1 MSNNINV
8 FRRRIHHPPERE
20 VKQQIPRKA
29 SLKSRSVQEQNLGG
43 MISGMSSPPLDLDEA
58 FADFNFC
65 GSWDPTLRVGPNRLR
80 LLQMI
85 CLARE
90 GDRSAAAEFADTMYW
105 TLRKAAF
112 ESFLR
117 KRGERAI
124 FYSEWFYE
132 NTAQLTTILLHDGV
146 QILKESKAWIEA
158 RRPWDER
165 LSVLAVGGPFF
176 QPDELERIFVPEDN
190 ERLKWYDM
198 VLRVSA
204 EPSDNREAALRAW
217 LAQQGKRV
225 GSARVETAATA
236 ARNNLI
242 REGLGAEKP
251 HQEICEVLD
260 KNLIPTTSHMQRAGF
275 KKWVKAWDD
284 PEMRQRVYE
293 IFSKALNPCQGL

>member
-1 MSNNINV
+1 
-8 FRRRIHHPPERE
+8 
-20 VKQQIPRKA
+20 
-29 SLKSRSVQEQNLGG
+29 
-43 MISGMSSPPLDLDEA
+43 MILGMSSPPLDLDEA

-65 GSWDPTLRVGPNRLR
+65 GSWDATLKVGPNHLQ

-85 CLARE
+85 CQARE
-90 GDRSAAAEFADTMYW
+90 GERNAAVEFADTMYW

-117 KRGERAI
+117 VRGERAV

-132 NTAQLTTILLHDGV
+132 KIAQLTSILMHDGV
-146 QILKESKAWIEA
+146 EIIKDGKACWIQA
-158 RRPWDER
+158 ARPWDER
-165 LSVLAVGGPFF
+165 LSILAIGGPFF

-198 VLRVSA
+198 VVRVSA
-204 EPSDNREAALRAW
+204 EPPANREGALRGW

-242 REGLGAEKP
+242 RQGRGVGRP
-251 HQEICEVLD
+251 HREICEVLD
-260 KNLIPTTSHMQRAGF
+260 KNLIPTTSHMQKDGV

-284 PEMRQRVYE
+284 PKFRQYVQQ
-293 IFSKALNPCQGL
+293 IFSKASNPCQGL

>member
-1 MSNNINV
+1 
-8 FRRRIHHPPERE
+8 
-20 VKQQIPRKA
+20 
-29 SLKSRSVQEQNLGG
+29 

-65 GSWDPTLRVGPNRLR
+65 GSWDPTLSVGPNQLQ

-85 CLARE
+85 CQARE
-90 GDRSAAAEFADTMYW
+90 GDRGAAAEFADTMYW

-124 FYSEWFYE
+124 FYGEWFYE
-132 NTAQLTTILLHDGV
+132 KIAQLTSILLHDGV
-146 QILKESKAWIEA
+146 EILKDGKACWIEA

-165 LSVLAVGGPFF
+165 LSVLAAGGPFF

-198 VLRVSA
+198 VVRVSA
-204 EPSDNREAALRAW
+204 EPPANREGALRAW

-242 REGLGAEKP
+242 REGRSVGRS
-251 HQEICEVLD
+251 HQEICEGLD
-260 KNLIPTTSHMQRAGF
+260 KNLIPTTSHMQKAGV
-275 KKWVKAWDD
+275 KKWVKARDN
-284 PEMRQRVYE
+284 PKFRQYVQQ
-293 IFSKALNPCQGL
+293 IFSKASNPCQGL